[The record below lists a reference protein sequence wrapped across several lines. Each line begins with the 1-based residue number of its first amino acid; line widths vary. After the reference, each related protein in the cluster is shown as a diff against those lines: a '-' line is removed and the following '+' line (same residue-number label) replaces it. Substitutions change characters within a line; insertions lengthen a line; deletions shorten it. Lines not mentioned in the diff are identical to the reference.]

1 MSYRFET
8 LQVHAGQ
15 EQPDPA
21 TGARAVPIYASTSFV
36 FGDCD
41 SAEARFALK
50 ESGNI
55 YGRLT
60 NPTNDAFERRIA
72 ALEGG
77 KAALS
82 LASGAAAVT
91 YAVQNILR
99 AGDRLVCS
107 ADVYGGTYNLFAHTL
122 AEFGIQTDFCENTPE
137 AFERAMK
144 DNTKAIFIE
153 TLGNPHSSV
162 ADVEKISEIAHRHGV
177 PLIADNTFARR
188 ICSAP

>member
-21 TGARAVPIYASTSFV
+21 TGARAVPIYSSTSFV

-99 AGDRLVCS
+99 AGDRLS
-107 ADVYGGTYNLFAHTL
+107 APPTCTAAPITCLR
-122 AEFGIQTDFCENTPE
+122 I
-137 AFERAMK
+137 RSR
-144 DNTKAIFIE
+144 
-153 TLGNPHSSV
+153 SSV
-162 ADVEKISEIAHRHGV
+162 Y
-177 PLIADNTFARR
+177 RR
-188 ICSAP
+188 IFAKTRPKRTNGR